1 MRKVKRTVPVL
12 MTEPI
17 FCPRGRGTSETQ
29 RNIKGE
35 ACIFIKGEEK
45 REKTRVKVAIK
56 DDGDGARTK
65 AAGSLWSEAFD
76 AGVWAE
82 VPRPRGNRMGL
93 EWVSD
98 EGLRASS
105 GSPISKSPPPAGPP
119 TLDYGSYFGGEKKM
133 YLSES
138 REIFSTQTSGQLT
151 LLTSSGAVREGEG
164 WLRQWPGEAR
174 KAACVPRAPSALWW
188 PVRTFKAK
196 RTERLFSSWHGI
208 NDQWK
213 SLDLFGLLDLTN
225 GPEIGTAWFSSHPGL
240 LR

>member
-1 MRKVKRTVPVL
+1 
-12 MTEPI
+12 MTWVSGPHLGH
-17 FCPRGRGTSETQ
+17 PS
-29 RNIKGE
+29 
-35 ACIFIKGEEK
+35 
-45 REKTRVKVAIK
+45 
-56 DDGDGARTK
+56 TK
-65 AAGSLWSEAFD
+65 APRQQAHPHWTMAAISE
-76 AGVWAE
+76 G
-82 VPRPRGNRMGL
+82 
-93 EWVSD
+93 
-98 EGLRASS
+98 
-105 GSPISKSPPPAGPP
+105 K
-119 TLDYGSYFGGEKKM
+119 KKM

-174 KAACVPRAPSALWW
+174 KAARVPQAPSALWR

-196 RTERLFSSWHGI
+196 RPKRLFSSWHGI